1 MSWAASTL
9 RVSPPLFVSGAGV
22 LLTMCGGF
30 FLFASSRPL
39 LVEFHRKK
47 VYDDDPSVAA
57 EAVVTAE

>member
-1 MSWAASTL
+1 M

-47 VYDDDPSVAA
+47 VYDDDPSVSA
-57 EAVVTAE
+57 EAVVAAE